1 MKETG
6 DDRNMNEIRREPLL
20 GRWVA
25 VLSESMKPEDYLSSM
40 EPSAGGHCDLCG
52 EESGGAEEIY
62 SVRDESGKWLVRVLP
77 AMVPV
82 FSPEGDLGRKGIGI
96 YDRMNAIGVN
106 EMLIESPQH
115 NVQPEDM
122 GPDQMLRVVEAF
134 SARMTELE
142 KDVRVRH
149 IMIHKNCGI
158 PSGDACG
165 HPHSLITATPVIPKR
180 VKEEL
185 DGAKQYYEYKER
197 CIFCDIMREEER
209 LKERV
214 VMETPY
220 FLVFCPYAARFP
232 FEFWILPRIHNCSFR
247 DVTEEEKR
255 DLSET
260 LSIMFK
266 KLRRLL
272 KNPPYN
278 YVLHT
283 APSRIPRRNHWH
295 TLGEDFHWHIEV
307 MPRIKSIGSFELGS
321 GMYTLTTSPEDAAK
335 YLKEVSHGD

>member
-1 MKETG
+1 
-6 DDRNMNEIRREPLL
+6 MNEIRREPLL

-25 VLSESMKPEDYLSSM
+25 VLSESLKPEEYSSGAG
-40 EPSAGGHCDLCG
+40 PSEGGHCRLCG
-52 EESGGAEEIY
+52 TEAGEPVEIY
-62 SVRDESGKWLVRVLP
+62 SVRDGSGNWLVKVVP

-82 FSPEGDLGRKGIGI
+82 FTPEGDLGRKGIGI
-96 YDRMNAIGVN
+96 YDKMNAIGVN
-106 EMLIESPQH
+106 ELLVESPRH
-115 NVQPEDM
+115 DTPPEDI
-122 GPDQMLRVVEAF
+122 GPDQMFSVIAAF
-134 SARMTELE
+134 HARMLELE
-142 KDVRVRH
+142 KDARIRH
-149 IMIHKNCGI
+149 IMLHKNCGS
-158 PSGDACG
+158 PSGDTLG

-185 DGAKQYYEYKER
+185 DGAKLYFEYKER

-209 LKERV
+209 LKDRLV
-214 VMETPY
+214 LETPH

-232 FEFWILPRIHNCSFR
+232 FEFWVLPRRHNCSFR
-247 DVTEEEKR
+247 DVNEEEMR

-260 LSIMFK
+260 LSTMFK

-272 KNPPYN
+272 NDPPYN

>member
-1 MKETG
+1 
-6 DDRNMNEIRREPLL
+6 MNEIRREPLL

-25 VLSESMKPEDYLSSM
+25 VLSESMKPEDYLS
-40 EPSAGGHCDLCG
+40 ETGFPEEGHCQLCH
-52 EESGGAEEIY
+52 EESGEPVEIY
-62 SVRDESGKWLVRVLP
+62 SVRDDSGKWLVKVVP

-96 YDRMNAIGVN
+96 YDKMNAIGVN

-115 NVQPEDM
+115 GVPPEDL
-122 GPDQMLRVVEAF
+122 GAEQMLRVVETF
-134 SARMTELE
+134 SARMLELE
-142 KDVRVRH
+142 KDARIRH
-149 IMIHKNCGI
+149 IMLHKNCGS
-158 PSGDACG
+158 PSGDTYG

-185 DGAKQYYEYKER
+185 DGAKLYYEYKER

-209 LKERV
+209 LKDRV
-214 VMETPY
+214 VLESPH
-220 FLVFCPYAARFP
+220 FVVFCPYAARFP
-232 FEFWILPRIHNCSFR
+232 FEFWILPRRHNCSFR
-247 DVTEEEKR
+247 DVTGEEMAG
-255 DLSET
+255 LAET
-260 LSIMFK
+260 LTVMFK

-307 MPRIKSIGSFELGS
+307 MPRIRSIGSFELGS